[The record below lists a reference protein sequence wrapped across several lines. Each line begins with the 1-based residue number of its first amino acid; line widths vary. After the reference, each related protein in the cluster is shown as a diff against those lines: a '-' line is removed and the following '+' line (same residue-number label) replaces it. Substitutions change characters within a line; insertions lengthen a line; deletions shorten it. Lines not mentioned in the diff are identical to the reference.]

1 MKGEGMGVWENVQ
14 NIGQKLGRPFIK
26 SDSKTRSER
35 GDSPIETPT
44 LSFVATLHL
53 FYVFLIPSL

>member
-1 MKGEGMGVWENVQ
+1 MTRKQSEHSNVNRYENYDLGGNMKGEGMGVWENVQ

-35 GDSPIETPT
+35 G
-44 LSFVATLHL
+44 
-53 FYVFLIPSL
+53 